1 MAEGYPLQYLTHK
14 KEFMKMDF
22 YVDEDVLIPRNDTE
36 ILVEEVIRV
45 CKEEGKKDILE
56 LCVGSGAIAI
66 SLAKYLEAV
75 NITGIDISEGAIEIA
90 KKNAKKLLKDE
101 GIKFIQSDMFQN
113 VDGKFDVIVSNPPYI
128 KSKVIENYSLAFEP
142 HLALDGGEDGLE
154 FYSIIINEAYKYLEK
169 DGIVAIEIGFD
180 QKEEVESLIR
190 NSGKYKSW
198 YSRKDLG
205 GNDRVIVARI

>member
-1 MAEGYPLQYLTHK
+1 MQYLTHK

-22 YVDEDVLIPRNDTE
+22 YVDENVLIPRNDTE
-36 ILVEEVIRV
+36 VLVEEVIRI
-45 CKEEGKKDILE
+45 CKEEGNKNILE

-66 SLAKYLEAV
+66 SLAKYLKDV
-75 NITGIDISEGAIEIA
+75 NILGVDISEGAIEIA
-90 KKNAKKLLKDE
+90 KRNAKNLLE
-101 GIKFIQSDMFQN
+101 YENIKFIQSDMFEN

-154 FYSIIINEAYKYLEK
+154 FYSIIINEAYKYLKK

>member
-1 MAEGYPLQYLTHK
+1 M
-14 KEFMKMDF
+14 
-22 YVDEDVLIPRNDTE
+22 
-36 ILVEEVIRV
+36 
-45 CKEEGKKDILE
+45 
-56 LCVGSGAIAI
+56 
-66 SLAKYLEAV
+66 
-75 NITGIDISEGAIEIA
+75 DISEGAIEIA
-90 KKNAKKLLKDE
+90 KRNAKNLLE
-101 GIKFIQSDMFQN
+101 YENIKFIQSDMFEN